1 MLDERV
7 EGDAKQTY
15 FHCSGTSLGVGSI
28 IEPGNW
34 GRMLNLYEA
43 AVGSGLPTNVFRE
56 ALLEQARQI
65 YAPDKVSRL
74 KAIFAVPTLPEAIA
88 FRDQFQKTNII
99 YEVDPIDPESTPTAG
114 DYQLATAPYPVR
126 YFSSMFEFARR
137 YWVDPPQRVEL
148 LFACPMRVLRVANM
162 P

>member
-1 MLDERV
+1 MSDEQL
-7 EGDAKQTY
+7 EGNGKQTY

-43 AVGSGLPTNVFRE
+43 DVGSGLPTNVFRE

-74 KAIFAVPTLPEAIA
+74 EAIYVVPTLPEAVA
-88 FRDQFQKTNII
+88 FRDRFQRTNII
-99 YEVDPIDPESTPTAG
+99 YEVAPIDPESTPTAG

-126 YFSSMFEFARR
+126 YFSSMFELARR
-137 YWVDPPQRVEL
+137 YWVDAPQDIEL
-148 LFACPMRVLRVANM
+148 LFACPMRVVHVANM